1 MELELRKGLQIL
13 AWIFFYFCGFAMKFK
28 LQIFT
33 EDSIEG
39 NSFGRRYRFAV
50 IDSDKSKGYPS
61 NFICMLPSNISVDQ
75 KKNSVFSK
83 LFGEKCEE
91 QAKTLLTHAL
101 VSENNPEVKTEI
113 ERRLKLLDPKTV
125 NQIKCSSC
133 GKLFQPRRIRKF
145 KRNYCQDCMNKSYG
159 NRG

>member
-1 MELELRKGLQIL
+1 MC
-13 AWIFFYFCGFAMKFK
+13 WFVMKFK

-33 EDSIEG
+33 QDDIED
-39 NSFGRRYRFAV
+39 NYLGRRYRFAV

-61 NFICMLPSNISVDQ
+61 NFICLLPSQISVEQ

-101 VSENNPEVKTEI
+101 VSENNSEVKTEI

>member
-1 MELELRKGLQIL
+1 MGLSGIIDIRL
-13 AWIFFYFCGFAMKFK
+13 ACPFTMCWFVMKFK

-33 EDSIEG
+33 QDDIED
-39 NSFGRRYRFAV
+39 NYLGRRYRFAV

-61 NFICMLPSNISVDQ
+61 NFICLLPSQISVEQ

-101 VSENNPEVKTEI
+101 VSENNSEVKTEI

-133 GKLFQPRRIRKF
+133 GKLFQPRRIRRL
-145 KRNYCQDCMNKSYG
+145 KRNFCQDCMNRSYG

>member
-1 MELELRKGLQIL
+1 M
-13 AWIFFYFCGFAMKFK
+13 CGFVMKFK

-33 EDSIEG
+33 EDNIEG
-39 NSFGRRYRFAV
+39 NYLGRRYRFAV
-50 IDSDKSKGYPS
+50 IDSDKAKGYPS
-61 NFICMLPSNISVDQ
+61 NFICMLPSQISVDQ

-91 QAKTLLTHAL
+91 QAKTLLIHAL
-101 VSENNPEVKTEI
+101 ASENNPEVKTEI
-113 ERRLKLLDPKTV
+113 ERRLKLLDPKTI

-133 GKLFQPRRIRKF
+133 GKLFQPKRIRKF

>member
-1 MELELRKGLQIL
+1 MWVFI
-13 AWIFFYFCGFAMKFK
+13 MKFK

-33 EDSIEG
+33 QDNLEG
-39 NSFGRRYRFAV
+39 NYVGRHYRFAV
-50 IDSDKSKGYPS
+50 VDSDKSKSYPS
-61 NFICMLPSNISVDQ
+61 NFICMLPSQISVDQ
-75 KKNSVFSK
+75 KKNNVFSK
-83 LFGEKCEE
+83 MFGDKCEE
-91 QAKTLLTHAL
+91 QAKTLLVHAL
-101 VSENNPEVKTEI
+101 VSENDSDVKNEI

-133 GKLFQPRRIRKF
+133 GKLFQPRRIKRF

>member
-1 MELELRKGLQIL
+1 MVCQGLQIL
-13 AWIFFYFCGFAMKFK
+13 AWRALSYALVVMEFK
-28 LQIFT
+28 LQVFT
-33 EDSIEG
+33 QDYMEG
-39 NSFGRRYRFAV
+39 NYLGKHYRFAV
-50 IDSDKSKGYPS
+50 IDSDKSKEYPS
-61 NFICMLPSNISVDQ
+61 NFICMLPSQISVDQ

-91 QAKTLLTHAL
+91 QAKTLLTRAL
-101 VSENNPEVKTEI
+101 VSESNSEVKTEI

-133 GKLFQPRRIRKF
+133 GKLFQPRRVRRF
-145 KRNYCQDCMNKSYG
+145 KRNFCQDCMNKSYG

>member
-1 MELELRKGLQIL
+1 
-13 AWIFFYFCGFAMKFK
+13 MKFK

-33 EDSIEG
+33 QDEIEG
-39 NSFGRRYRFAV
+39 NYLGMRYRFAV
-50 IDSDKSKGYPS
+50 IDSDKSKCYPS
-61 NFICMLPSNISVDQ
+61 NFICMLPSQMSVDQ
-75 KKNSVFSK
+75 KKNSIFSK

-101 VSENNPEVKTEI
+101 VSENNSEVKTEI

>member
-1 MELELRKGLQIL
+1 MC
-13 AWIFFYFCGFAMKFK
+13 WFTMKFK

-33 EDSIEG
+33 QDDIEG
-39 NSFGRRYRFAV
+39 NYLGRRYRFAV
-50 IDSDKSKGYPS
+50 IDLDKSKGYPS
-61 NFICMLPSNISVDQ
+61 NFICMLPSQISVDQ
-75 KKNSVFSK
+75 KKNSVFAK

-91 QAKTLLTHAL
+91 QAKMLLTHAL
-101 VSENNPEVKTEI
+101 VNENNLEVKTEI

-133 GKLFQPRRIRKF
+133 GKLFQPRRIRRF

-159 NRG
+159 NRE

>member
-1 MELELRKGLQIL
+1 VFIV
-13 AWIFFYFCGFAMKFK
+13 KFK

-33 EDSIEG
+33 QDSLDG
-39 NSFGRRYRFAV
+39 NYVGRHYRFAV
-50 IDSDKSKGYPS
+50 VDSDKSKSYPS
-61 NFICMLPSNISVDQ
+61 NFICMLPSQISVDQ
-75 KKNSVFSK
+75 KKNNVFSK
-83 LFGEKCEE
+83 MFGDKCEE

-101 VSENNPEVKTEI
+101 LGENDSDVKIEI
-113 ERRLKLLDPKTV
+113 ERRLKLLDPKTI

-133 GKLFQPRRIRKF
+133 GKLFQPRRIKRF

>member
-1 MELELRKGLQIL
+1 MC
-13 AWIFFYFCGFAMKFK
+13 WFTMKFK

-33 EDSIEG
+33 QDDIED
-39 NSFGRRYRFAV
+39 NYLGRRYRFAV

-61 NFICMLPSNISVDQ
+61 NFICLLPSQISVEQ

-101 VSENNPEVKTEI
+101 VSENNSEVKTEI

-133 GKLFQPRRIRKF
+133 GKLFQPRRIRRL
-145 KRNYCQDCMNKSYG
+145 KRNFCQDCMNRSYG